1 MESKLLI
8 RGIWC
13 LMAVALGQ
21 TVVQANA
28 NQEHNIKRNQLCLP
42 GLGRIRTNR
51 LTPLWS
57 STYSRIASFG
67 LSELWMALRL
77 TGVLRSV
84 AF

>member
-1 MESKLLI
+1 VESKLLI

-57 STYSRIASFG
+57 STYSRIARMTSV
-67 LSELWMALRL
+67 SDTSVKVRL
-77 TGVLRSV
+77 FRISH
-84 AF
+84 

>member
-28 NQEHNIKRNQLCLP
+28 NQEHDIKRNQLCLP
-42 GLGRIRTNR
+42 GAGRVRTNR
-51 LTPLWS
+51 LTPFWS
-57 STYSRIASFG
+57 STYSGIARMTSVSDTSVKVRLFRISH
-67 LSELWMALRL
+67 
-77 TGVLRSV
+77 
-84 AF
+84 